1 MSYLVLLAPSA
12 NRVYTD
18 RAVDL
23 SVAELMILGQ
33 GVIDSVE
40 PVELAGVWYLAVESG
55 QPEHDVAAVLGRASA
70 CWAVFAREGD
80 VLRPVRRP
88 VHDRLDDDL
97 VTIPKYPGK
106 TNEQFTRL
114 MINVATASAPRLNGT
129 SAQAGGHAPSLL
141 DPMCGR
147 GTTLSLGLT
156 LGFDVAG
163 VDTDLKAI
171 EAYAAFLKTYLR
183 RKRLKHSCELTPV
196 KREGRSIGRRLDAT
210 VGTADSDRRS
220 TLTVFS
226 GDTRD
231 SAALFG
237 KRRFDLVVTDAP
249 YGIVHTG
256 RGPGPSSGRQPGGN
270 KRSTATL
277 LEEAIGGWAGQLKH
291 GGALALSWN
300 TLGLARE
307 ELDGVA
313 QAAGLRPLASGPY
326 LQLAHRVDA
335 SIRRDLFV
343 AVRD

>member
-1 MSYLVLLAPSA
+1 MVNYLVLLAPSA

-18 RAVDL
+18 RAVEL
-23 SVAELMILGQ
+23 SVAELLIVGH
-33 GVIDSVE
+33 GVIETVE
-40 PVELAGVWYLAVESG
+40 PVEVAGVWYLSVGSE
-55 QPEHDVAAVLGRASA
+55 QPEHDVAAVLGRVSA
-70 CWAVFAREGD
+70 CWAVFVREAEL
-80 VLRPVRRP
+80 LRPVRRIE
-88 VHDRLDDDL
+88 HDRLDDDL

-114 MINVATASAPRLNGT
+114 MINVAAASAPRLT
-129 SAQAGGHAPSLL
+129 DATAGRAGESAPSLL

-163 VDTDLKAI
+163 VDVDLKAI
-171 EAYAAFLKTYLR
+171 EAYTAFLKTYLR

-196 KREGRSIGRRLDAT
+196 RREGRSLGRRLDAT
-210 VGTADSDRRS
+210 VGTAGLDRRS

-231 SAALFG
+231 AAALFG
-237 KRRFDLVVTDAP
+237 RRRFDLVVTDAP
-249 YGIVHTG
+249 YGIVHGSRGTG
-256 RGPGPSSGRQPGGN
+256 STSRTGGGGKQSS
-270 KRSTATL
+270 SL
-277 LEEAIGGWAGQLKH
+277 LTEAVGVWAGQLKH

-300 TLGLARE
+300 TYHLGRE
-307 ELDGVA
+307 ELGAAARD
-313 QAAGLRPLASGPY
+313 AGLRPLESGPY

-335 SIRRDLFV
+335 SIQRDLFV